1 MKKIKLKMKRY
12 VFSLAAGLVVA
23 AGVSAQQQDSLLRR
37 QMELE
42 RQFNPTL
49 KDAVKIS
56 SLPALPEPA
65 VRKPNVEYASWAGR
79 TNPPMEIAIPRPAS
93 IMTEIP
99 YSTERGYFFLNAG
112 NYANVDGALGYRVVD
127 TENDKLNVRVLHNST
142 NGDVKYV
149 QQSDPAT
156 ITAYFMDTKGGAEYS
171 HLFDAYR
178 LNLQASYLHSKFN
191 YYGNTFGKDRLFD
204 DEKQRLEVFQ
214 LSAGMDAFEWEAD
227 KYRGYVDFMHFSSKF
242 GCEPGEKGTAGSQLE
257 AMAGMTRPFDGGSQ
271 WGVDGK
277 VKGVFYNRPSG
288 IKNYL
293 LVDAA
298 PFVLFDGL
306 NWETRLGA
314 DVQLQFGDNDRIRVA
329 PNVEFTL
336 MMTDKSSLYANVKG
350 GIDDNTY
357 LNVMRESRYY
367 KPGVAVKPSFTY
379 MDVEAGIKMGELE
392 GFRLDVFGGFRKT
405 DDAHFPVMDQ
415 VLQSVPET
423 EIETEIETDSETA
436 LTEWVVK
443 EPLVPA
449 YGDLSH
455 SHIGG
460 LIRWNIWAPLD
471 ISFRLKKNFYSVKE
485 ARLGD
490 GKIEDAEA
498 WNMPDVETDVRV
510 VIQTSN
516 EMKFTVDYYLA
527 SGRWSFFNGEN
538 VKMKNINDLNA
549 SMIYNITPAISLNVR
564 VHNILSKK
572 YDIWYGYPAQTI
584 NILGGFAFQF

>member
-12 VFSLAAGLVVA
+12 VFPLAAGLMVA
-23 AGVSAQQQDSLLRR
+23 AGVLAQQQDSLLRR

-49 KDAVKIS
+49 KDAAKIS
-56 SLPALPEPA
+56 SLPALPEP
-65 VRKPNVEYASWAGR
+65 VSRKPSMEYASWAGR
-79 TNPPMEIAIPRPAS
+79 TNPPFEIAIPRPAS
-93 IMTEIP
+93 IMTAIP
-99 YSTERGYFFLNAG
+99 FSTERGHFFMNAG
-112 NYANVDGALGYRVVD
+112 NYANVDGALGYRLVD
-127 TENDKLNVRVLHNST
+127 TENDKLNVRVLHHST
-142 NGDVKYV
+142 NGDVKYA
-149 QQSDPAT
+149 QKSDPAT
-156 ITAYFMDTKGGAEYS
+156 TTAYFMDTKGGAEYS

-214 LSAGMDAFEWEAD
+214 LSAGMDAFEWEED

-336 MMTDKSSLYANVKG
+336 MMTDKSSFYANVKG

-379 MDVEAGIKMGELE
+379 VDVEAGIKMGVCV
-392 GFRLDVFGGFRKT
+392 GWGVGGAYFRGWE
-405 DDAHFPVMDQ
+405 M
-415 VLQSVPET
+415 
-423 EIETEIETDSETA
+423 
-436 LTEWVVK
+436 
-443 EPLVPA
+443 
-449 YGDLSH
+449 
-455 SHIGG
+455 
-460 LIRWNIWAPLD
+460 
-471 ISFRLKKNFYSVKE
+471 
-485 ARLGD
+485 
-490 GKIEDAEA
+490 
-498 WNMPDVETDVRV
+498 RV
-510 VIQTSN
+510 CLRI
-516 EMKFTVDYYLA
+516 F
-527 SGRWSFFNGEN
+527 
-538 VKMKNINDLNA
+538 
-549 SMIYNITPAISLNVR
+549 AISCGLLVIFINLNLRKYVAVSMAAR
-564 VHNILSKK
+564 IKK
-572 YDIWYGYPAQTI
+572 IPQPMEG
-584 NILGGFAFQF
+584 

>member
-1 MKKIKLKMKRY
+1 M
-12 VFSLAAGLVVA
+12 VA

-112 NYANVDGALGYRVVD
+112 NYANVDGALGYRLVD

-156 ITAYFMDTKGGAEYS
+156 VTAYFMDNKGQAEYS
-171 HLFDAYR
+171 HRFDASH
-178 LNLQASYLHSKFN
+178 LEVEASYLLSQFN
-191 YYGNTFGKDRLFD
+191 YYGNTFGKNRIFD
-204 DEKQRLEVFQ
+204 DEKQRLKVFHAK
-214 LSAGMDAFEWEAD
+214 AGLESSESEENRY
-227 KYRGYVDFMHFSSKF
+227 KGIVDFKHFSSKF
-242 GCEPGEKGTAGSQLE
+242 GSLLTEKGMAGNQLE
-257 AMAGMTRPFDGGSQ
+257 AMAGMMKPLDGTDAQ
-271 WGVDGK
+271 WGADAK
-277 VKGVFYNRPSG
+277 VTGVFYSQPSDV
-288 IKNYL
+288 KNYL
-293 LVDAA
+293 LVNAA
-298 PFVLFDGL
+298 PFVLFDGMGW
-306 NWETRLGA
+306 NARLGA
-314 DVQLQFGDNDRIRVA
+314 DVLLQFGENDMVRVA

-357 LNVMRESRYY
+357 LNVMQESRYY

-379 MDVEAGIKMGELE
+379 VDVEAGIKMGELE

-423 EIETEIETDSETA
+423 GIETDSETA

-449 YGDLSH
+449 YGNLSH

-471 ISFRLKKNFYSVKE
+471 ISFRLKKNFYSVKDARVGELEIDE
-485 ARLGD
+485 A
-490 GKIEDAEA
+490 KA
-498 WNMPDVETDVRV
+498 WNLPDLETDVRV
-510 VIQTSN
+510 VIQTSD
-516 EMKFTVDYYLA
+516 EVKFTVDYYLA

-549 SMIYNITPAISLNVR
+549 GVVYNITDAISLNIR
-564 VHNILSKK
+564 AHNILSKK
-572 YDIWYGYPAQTI
+572 YDIWYGHPAQTF
-584 NILGGFAFQF
+584 NILGGFTFQF

>member
-1 MKKIKLKMKRY
+1 MKMKKIKLKMKRY
-12 VFSLAAGLVVA
+12 VFPLAAGLMVA

-112 NYANVDGALGYRVVD
+112 NYANVDGALGYRLVD

-156 ITAYFMDTKGGAEYS
+156 VTAYFMDNKGQAEYS
-171 HLFDAYR
+171 HRFDASH
-178 LNLQASYLHSKFN
+178 LEVEASYLLSQFN
-191 YYGNTFGKDRLFD
+191 YYGNTFGKNRIFD
-204 DEKQRLEVFQ
+204 DEKQRLKVFHAK
-214 LSAGMDAFEWEAD
+214 AGLESSESEENRY
-227 KYRGYVDFMHFSSKF
+227 KGIVDFKHFSSKF
-242 GCEPGEKGTAGSQLE
+242 GSLLTEKGMAGNQLE
-257 AMAGMTRPFDGGSQ
+257 AMAGMMKPLDGTDAQ
-271 WGVDGK
+271 WGADAK
-277 VKGVFYNRPSG
+277 VTGVFYSQPSDV
-288 IKNYL
+288 KNYL
-293 LVDAA
+293 LVNAA
-298 PFVLFDGL
+298 PFVLFDGMGW
-306 NWETRLGA
+306 NARLGA
-314 DVQLQFGDNDRIRVA
+314 DVLLQFGENDMVRVA

-357 LNVMRESRYY
+357 LNVMQESRYY

-379 MDVEAGIKMGELE
+379 VDVEAGIKMGELE

-423 EIETEIETDSETA
+423 GIETDSETA

-449 YGDLSH
+449 YGNLSH

-471 ISFRLKKNFYSVKE
+471 ISFRLKKNFYSVKDARVGELEIDE
-485 ARLGD
+485 A
-490 GKIEDAEA
+490 KA
-498 WNMPDVETDVRV
+498 WNLPDLETDVRV
-510 VIQTSN
+510 VIQTSD
-516 EMKFTVDYYLA
+516 EVKFTVDYYLA

-549 SMIYNITPAISLNVR
+549 GVVYNITDAISLNIR
-564 VHNILSKK
+564 AHNILSKK
-572 YDIWYGYPAQTI
+572 YDIWYGHPAQTF
-584 NILGGFAFQF
+584 NILGGFTFQF

>member
-12 VFSLAAGLVVA
+12 VFPLAAGLMVA

-112 NYANVDGALGYRVVD
+112 NYANVDGALGYRVVETD
-127 TENDKLNVRVLHNST
+127 NDRLSVRVLHNST

-156 ITAYFMDTKGGAEYS
+156 VTAYFMDNKGQAEYS
-171 HLFDAYR
+171 HRFDASH
-178 LNLQASYLHSKFN
+178 LEVEASYLLSQFN
-191 YYGNTFGKDRLFD
+191 YYGNTFGKNRIFD
-204 DEKQRLEVFQ
+204 DKKQRLKVFHAK
-214 LSAGMDAFEWEAD
+214 AGLESSESEENRY
-227 KYRGYVDFMHFSSKF
+227 KGIVDFKHFSSKF
-242 GCEPGEKGTAGSQLE
+242 GSLLTEKGMAGNQLE
-257 AMAGMTRPFDGGSQ
+257 AMAGMMKPLDGTDGQ
-271 WGVDGK
+271 WGADARVT
-277 VKGVFYNRPSG
+277 GVFYSQPSDV
-288 IKNYL
+288 KNYL
-293 LVDAA
+293 LVNAA

-314 DVQLQFGDNDRIRVA
+314 DVQLQFGDNDMVRVA

-357 LNVMRESRYY
+357 LNVMQESRYY

-379 MDVEAGIKMGELE
+379 VDVEAGIKMGELE

-423 EIETEIETDSETA
+423 GIETDSETA

-449 YGDLSH
+449 YGNLSH

-471 ISFRLKKNFYSVKE
+471 ISFRLKKNFYSVKDARVGELEIDE
-485 ARLGD
+485 A
-490 GKIEDAEA
+490 KA
-498 WNMPDVETDVRV
+498 WNLPDLETDVRV
-510 VIQTSN
+510 VIQTSD
-516 EMKFTVDYYLA
+516 EVKFTVDYYLA

-549 SMIYNITPAISLNVR
+549 GVVYNITDAISLNIR
-564 VHNILSKK
+564 AHNILSKK
-572 YDIWYGYPAQTI
+572 YDIWYGHPAQTF
-584 NILGGFAFQF
+584 NILGGFTFQF

>member
-12 VFSLAAGLVVA
+12 VFPLAAGLMVA

-112 NYANVDGALGYRVVD
+112 NYANVDGALGYRLVD
-127 TENDKLNVRVLHNST
+127 TENDRLSVRVLHNST

-156 ITAYFMDTKGGAEYS
+156 MTAYFMDNKGQAEYS
-171 HLFDAYR
+171 HRFDASH
-178 LNLQASYLHSKFN
+178 LEVEASYLLSQFN
-191 YYGNTFGKDRLFD
+191 YYGNTFGKNRIFD
-204 DEKQRLEVFQ
+204 DEKQRLKVFHAK
-214 LSAGMDAFEWEAD
+214 AGLESSESEENRY
-227 KYRGYVDFMHFSSKF
+227 KGIVDFKHFSSKF
-242 GCEPGEKGTAGSQLE
+242 GSLLTEKGMAGNQLE
-257 AMAGMTRPFDGGSQ
+257 AMAGMMKPLDRTDGQ
-271 WGVDGK
+271 WGADAK
-277 VKGVFYNRPSG
+277 VTGVFYSQPSDV
-288 IKNYL
+288 KNYL
-293 LVDAA
+293 LVNAA
-298 PFVLFDGL
+298 PFVLFDGMGW
-306 NWETRLGA
+306 NARLGA
-314 DVQLQFGDNDRIRVA
+314 DVLLQFGDNDMVRVA

-357 LNVMRESRYY
+357 LNVMQESRYY

-379 MDVEAGIKMGELE
+379 VDVEAGIKMGELE

-405 DDAHFPVMDQ
+405 DNAHFPVMDQ

-423 EIETEIETDSETA
+423 GIETDSETA

-449 YGDLSH
+449 YGNLSH

-471 ISFRLKKNFYSVKE
+471 ISFRLKKNFYSVKDARVGELEIDE
-485 ARLGD
+485 A
-490 GKIEDAEA
+490 KA
-498 WNMPDVETDVRV
+498 WNLPDLETDVRV
-510 VIQTSN
+510 VIQTSD
-516 EMKFTVDYYLA
+516 EVKFTVDYYLA

-549 SMIYNITPAISLNVR
+549 GMIYNITPAISLNVR

>member
-12 VFSLAAGLVVA
+12 VFPLAAGLIFA

-112 NYANVDGALGYRVVD
+112 NYANVDGALGYRLVD

-156 ITAYFMDTKGGAEYS
+156 VTAYFMDNKGQAEYS
-171 HLFDAYR
+171 HRFDASH
-178 LNLQASYLHSKFN
+178 LEVEASYLLSQFN
-191 YYGNTFGKDRLFD
+191 YYGNTFGKNRIFD
-204 DEKQRLEVFQ
+204 DEKQRLKVFHAK
-214 LSAGMDAFEWEAD
+214 AGLESSESEENRY
-227 KYRGYVDFMHFSSKF
+227 KGIVDFKHFSSKF
-242 GCEPGEKGTAGSQLE
+242 GSLLTEKGMAGNQLE
-257 AMAGMTRPFDGGSQ
+257 AMAGMMKPLDGTDAQ
-271 WGVDGK
+271 WGADAK
-277 VKGVFYNRPSG
+277 VTGVFYSQPSDV
-288 IKNYL
+288 KNYL
-293 LVDAA
+293 LVNAA
-298 PFVLFDGL
+298 PFVLFDGMGW
-306 NWETRLGA
+306 NARLGA
-314 DVQLQFGDNDRIRVA
+314 DVLLQFGENDMVRVA

-357 LNVMRESRYY
+357 LNVMQESRYY

-379 MDVEAGIKMGELE
+379 VDVEAGIKMGELE

-423 EIETEIETDSETA
+423 GIETDSETA

-449 YGDLSH
+449 YGNLSH

-471 ISFRLKKNFYSVKE
+471 ISFRLKKNFYSVKDARVGELEIDE
-485 ARLGD
+485 A
-490 GKIEDAEA
+490 KA
-498 WNMPDVETDVRV
+498 WNLPDLETDVRV
-510 VIQTSN
+510 VIQTSD
-516 EMKFTVDYYLA
+516 EVKFTVDYYLA

-549 SMIYNITPAISLNVR
+549 GVVYNITDAISLNIR
-564 VHNILSKK
+564 AHNILSKK
-572 YDIWYGYPAQTI
+572 YDIWYGHPAQTF
-584 NILGGFAFQF
+584 NILGGFTFQF